1 MRQWWA
7 ADCYLRVGGIIGAA
21 VGEVYKADMED
32 AKDRGDVLVTS
43 GEKSALQG
51 PPDTQAARNAGA
63 SDMKAAEAAN
73 PNRSNGSIYEAS
85 LAAKGMTREQIQRLI
100 EQQGKSFEIEGELDG
115 QSVVVDKHSPNVT
128 ENQLSARA
136 LAEQSETLQELEIAA
151 KSNPVAEVL
160 LGFRKHAEGMEPG
173 PEKERLMKLAKEQA
187 VELIAPR
194 ASDDQESG
202 RVHLMAQNWDGLKQ
216 FGMDAGELA
225 LEKTGVFVHRGNE
238 DKFVDY
244 KAAQE
249 AVKTSGL
256 DKFGLSNNFIGA
268 IMRNEQHFYK
278 NTDADQDKQV
288 REKGTVLKDGKEDSK
303 ASIGPAQM
311 QIRNIKHL
319 VNLKNPDGK
328 PEYPY
333 LQHMKG
339 DPLRG
344 ALDAKNAA
352 LLVAAYSKEIV
363 KDLQAHGIQKPSV
376 EQVIYLYND
385 DVNSYGTGKEKTFIS
400 VSAPGSATAEKLL
413 HSDLRRERIPNDPRI
428 LEKSVHVRHVLHAL
442 DEVNKKNPLLE
453 APIAPGHKH
462 DTPRQEKSHKTG
474 PGTNNQEFTV

>member
-202 RVHLMAQNWDGLKQ
+202 RV
-216 FGMDAGELA
+216 AGD
-225 LEKTGVFVHRGNE
+225 V
-238 DKFVDY
+238 
-244 KAAQE
+244 
-249 AVKTSGL
+249 
-256 DKFGLSNNFIGA
+256 GLS
-268 IMRNEQHFYK
+268 
-278 NTDADQDKQV
+278 
-288 REKGTVLKDGKEDSK
+288 
-303 ASIGPAQM
+303 
-311 QIRNIKHL
+311 
-319 VNLKNPDGK
+319 
-328 PEYPY
+328 
-333 LQHMKG
+333 
-339 DPLRG
+339 LR
-344 ALDAKNAA
+344 
-352 LLVAAYSKEIV
+352 
-363 KDLQAHGIQKPSV
+363 
-376 EQVIYLYND
+376 
-385 DVNSYGTGKEKTFIS
+385 
-400 VSAPGSATAEKLL
+400 SARG
-413 HSDLRRERIPNDPRI
+413 
-428 LEKSVHVRHVLHAL
+428 
-442 DEVNKKNPLLE
+442 
-453 APIAPGHKH
+453 
-462 DTPRQEKSHKTG
+462 
-474 PGTNNQEFTV
+474 